1 MARIFYNK
9 LIRDKIP
16 EIIDDKG
23 ELCDVRVLDDAHEF
37 QQELLKKIVEEAGGL
52 VKARTRK
59 DLLSEYAD
67 LMVALDTLMQLMEFS
82 EADVKV
88 ALEENIAAKG
98 AYKRQLFLHWSEDG
112 EYHSNETPQG
122 IRHDTDETD

>member
-16 EIIDDKG
+16 EIIEEKG
-23 ELCDVRVLDDAHEF
+23 EMCDVRVLDDAHEF

-52 VKARTRK
+52 VKARTRSE
-59 DLLSEYAD
+59 LLSEYAD

-82 EADVKV
+82 EADIKT
-88 ALEENIAAKG
+88 ALEENIADKG
-98 AYKRQLFLHWSEDG
+98 SYKRQLFLHWSEDG

-122 IRHDTDETD
+122 IRNETTA

>member
-1 MARIFYNK
+1 MSRIFYNK

-16 EIIDDKG
+16 EIIEAKG

-52 VKARTRK
+52 VKARTRN

-82 EADVKV
+82 EADIKTS
-88 ALEENIAAKG
+88 LEENMSKKG

-122 IRHDTDETD
+122 IRHDESTTE